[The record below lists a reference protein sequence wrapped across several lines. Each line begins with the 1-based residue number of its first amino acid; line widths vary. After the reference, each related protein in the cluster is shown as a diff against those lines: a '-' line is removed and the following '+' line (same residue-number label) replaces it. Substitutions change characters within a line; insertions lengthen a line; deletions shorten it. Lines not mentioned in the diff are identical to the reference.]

1 MLVNC
6 PACAKPISRKAY
18 SCPQCGHPNAHLTR
32 QLLIASAMLAITG
45 LGIVSWR
52 IVKTNAEHD
61 RSLRSTAARVE
72 RMYDESLRSGQ
83 RRQLCTY
90 ANFLVSIY
98 VSANDSAHVNKWRA
112 NAARVC
118 GSQIGT

>member
-1 MLVNC
+1 M
-6 PACAKPISRKAY
+6 RKAY
-18 SCPQCGHPNAHLTR
+18 FTESLFLPAMRPPKRPFDA

-61 RSLRSTAARVE
+61 RSLRSIAARVE

-83 RRQLCTY
+83 RHQLCTY